1 MQHVVCLLHL
11 NELPLRHLFCEIDGV
26 TNGPDS
32 FKGKIGMEVSAEVWK
47 EANVA
52 FPTVKGKL
60 PIISEEQLA
69 EISRDQRLLYML
81 SHALDSGVVSDSV
94 AGTTIGPLLHARWLT
109 LACRIIRKAI
119 SAKKPTNS
127 ISTILQFLQCV
138 YVPAWFLIKFSPYVQ
153 FGAGHIF

>member
-1 MQHVVCLLHL
+1 M
-11 NELPLRHLFCEIDGV
+11 DGV

-32 FKGKIGMEVSAEVWK
+32 FKGKIGKEVSAEVWK
-47 EANVA
+47 EAIVA

-94 AGTTIGPLLHARWLT
+94 AGATIGPLLHACWLT
-109 LACRIIRKAI
+109 LACRIIRKAL
-119 SAKKPTNS
+119 STKRPTKS
-127 ISTILQFLQCV
+127 LSTILQFLQCV
-138 YVPAWFLIKFSPYVQ
+138 YVPA
-153 FGAGHIF
+153 